1 MRYINVGTCIFCK
14 RQEPEVT
21 FRTRPHTIPQKM
33 GGKNIG
39 VDVCDECNHYFG
51 TADKTL
57 HLALTIEVCVKEVM
71 ELTKYLTD
79 MVQVQNKGESLPQHR
94 SIYFNVYQKEHKIV
108 IKKCFLST
116 VGFKRVFTRCFKRG
130 LYEFFLQEYHRQTG
144 NGLDLRFD
152 AIRRFARYNEGNVPV
167 WHLQF
172 NPGMGIHFV
181 TDESNGL
188 EIPMSEAGIKDI
200 EEYGMFCL
208 LMRGFV
214 FYLAVTPKAE
224 TMWRPYLK
232 QENDQMRGGIYRGVE
247 LLEDIQQVDF
257 MLSRF
262 S

>member
-1 MRYINVGTCIFCK
+1 
-14 RQEPEVT
+14 
-21 FRTRPHTIPQKM
+21 
-33 GGKNIG
+33 
-39 VDVCDECNHYFG
+39 
-51 TADKTL
+51 
-57 HLALTIEVCVKEVM
+57 
-71 ELTKYLTD
+71 

-94 SIYFNVYQKEHKIV
+94 SIYFNVYPKEHKIV

-200 EEYGMFCL
+200 EEYGMFYL

-247 LLEDIQQVDF
+247 LLEDIQQVDL